1 MKARRYVA
9 VWSMLVLLSVMLPVT
24 VKASEETRKKIDQAE
39 QEKKETES
47 KLDETEENLDKL
59 NEQKDSLQG
68 ALTTLNTEL
77 SQVSN
82 NLSDLETKITDKEA
96 EIEAMN
102 QEIAR
107 VQEELQTAIQLKDDQ
122 YEAMKQQ
129 IKFIYERSDYLYL
142 ELFFSAGS
150 FSDFLNKNNY
160 IEQLSAYEEKVLQA
174 YKDAQAAMEAKEEEL
189 QMAMDR
195 LEQDKAELSDYKVQV
210 VAEQSRV
217 SGLVSKTA
225 NSISATA
232 SQISEAEAAA
242 LAYEQKIKEQ
252 EENITAL
259 KAKLAEEIR
268 MAQLAAQSSWRDISE
283 VSFAEGDRYLLAN
296 LIYCE
301 AGGEPYAGQVAVG
314 SVVINRVL
322 SSVYPDTVTGVIY
335 QNKQFSP
342 VASGRLA
349 LALAEGRA
357 TGSCYQAADEVHHEC
372 GQLRVFQDTGGR
384 CYTQIQDRRTY
395 FLLKIRGMTR
405 SCPNI
410 IFSRFLQ
417 FGEFAAVD
425 QLQQTIQTQQG
436 RVQHVFGEDT
446 GASGRDKLIQI
457 HHLHE
462 AVSIDDH
469 IHEKIGKNI
478 SIRSHIK
485 GMVDNVTVPEE
496 HGVILPVETADLK
509 PFRQVIAGT
518 AVMQIFAGLEG
529 VPAGHDHLIIPVQ
542 DDIVFEQ
549 HTFVGYQSFAV

>member
-107 VQEELQTAIQLKDDQ
+107 VQEELQTAIQLKEDQ

-357 TGSCYQAADEVHHEC
+357 TGSCYQAADEVMKGTTNVGNC
-372 GQLRVFQDTGGR
+372 VYFRTPVDGVTPKYRIGGH
-384 CYTQIQDRRTY
+384 
-395 FLLKIRGMTR
+395 
-405 SCPNI
+405 
-410 IFSRFLQ
+410 IF
-417 FGEFAAVD
+417 
-425 QLQQTIQTQQG
+425 
-436 RVQHVFGEDT
+436 
-446 GASGRDKLIQI
+446 
-457 HHLHE
+457 
-462 AVSIDDH
+462 
-469 IHEKIGKNI
+469 
-478 SIRSHIK
+478 
-485 GMVDNVTVPEE
+485 
-496 HGVILPVETADLK
+496 
-509 PFRQVIAGT
+509 
-518 AVMQIFAGLEG
+518 
-529 VPAGHDHLIIPVQ
+529 
-542 DDIVFEQ
+542 
-549 HTFVGYQSFAV
+549 Y

>member
-210 VAEQSRV
+210 GAEQSRV

-357 TGSCYQAADEVHHEC
+357 TGSCYQAADEVMKGTTNVGNC
-372 GQLRVFQDTGGR
+372 VYFRTPVDGVTPKYRIGGH
-384 CYTQIQDRRTY
+384 
-395 FLLKIRGMTR
+395 
-405 SCPNI
+405 
-410 IFSRFLQ
+410 IF
-417 FGEFAAVD
+417 
-425 QLQQTIQTQQG
+425 
-436 RVQHVFGEDT
+436 
-446 GASGRDKLIQI
+446 
-457 HHLHE
+457 
-462 AVSIDDH
+462 
-469 IHEKIGKNI
+469 
-478 SIRSHIK
+478 
-485 GMVDNVTVPEE
+485 
-496 HGVILPVETADLK
+496 
-509 PFRQVIAGT
+509 
-518 AVMQIFAGLEG
+518 
-529 VPAGHDHLIIPVQ
+529 
-542 DDIVFEQ
+542 
-549 HTFVGYQSFAV
+549 Y

>member
-357 TGSCYQAADEVHHEC
+357 TGSCYQAADEVMKGATNVGNC
-372 GQLRVFQDTGGR
+372 VYFRTPVDGVTPKYRIGGH
-384 CYTQIQDRRTY
+384 
-395 FLLKIRGMTR
+395 
-405 SCPNI
+405 
-410 IFSRFLQ
+410 IF
-417 FGEFAAVD
+417 
-425 QLQQTIQTQQG
+425 
-436 RVQHVFGEDT
+436 
-446 GASGRDKLIQI
+446 
-457 HHLHE
+457 
-462 AVSIDDH
+462 
-469 IHEKIGKNI
+469 
-478 SIRSHIK
+478 
-485 GMVDNVTVPEE
+485 
-496 HGVILPVETADLK
+496 
-509 PFRQVIAGT
+509 
-518 AVMQIFAGLEG
+518 
-529 VPAGHDHLIIPVQ
+529 
-542 DDIVFEQ
+542 
-549 HTFVGYQSFAV
+549 Y